1 MIEAVSVG
9 LEIEL
14 PEFSVES
21 NLEWQT
27 KHGEQI
33 QTWIEKFLRG
43 SASTNVIS
51 MFCVILG
58 VFVYI
63 FNNNN

>member
-1 MIEAVSVG
+1 MIEVMSTG

-14 PEFSVES
+14 PDFSVIS

-27 KHGEQI
+27 KHGEEI
-33 QTWIEKFLRG
+33 QTWIETFLRG
-43 SASTNVIS
+43 TASTNFIS
-51 MFCVILG
+51 MFCIILG

-63 FNNNN
+63 FNNN

>member
-1 MIEAVSVG
+1 MIEAVSTG

-14 PEFSVES
+14 PDFSVTS

-27 KHGEQI
+27 KHGDQI
-33 QTWIEKFLRG
+33 QTWIESFLTG
-43 SASTNVIS
+43 SASTNFIS

-58 VFVYI
+58 AFIYI
-63 FNNNN
+63 LNNNN